1 MRESPPSLERLTP
14 RRGRGLPPVAAATAV
29 IATLTFLIGFGLAGR
44 LMSQTGPGTSPSP
57 AAPLTG
63 AAIGRE
69 LTAAY
74 LGVEDQRWA
83 VCSIRATTPC
93 RPTNA
98 ASSRQL
104 ADFRAMPLTVTARD
118 WAQLR
123 SITLPPGH
131 YVLAGP
137 MALVAPRMV
146 VARISTSG
154 TGTILKLNAETVAN
168 GVIWADLGTLKPGR
182 YVAVVEAYDL
192 QAVSADGEINAEP
205 FGWALGLAIGPS
217 Q

>member
-1 MRESPPSLERLTP
+1 MRESPPSLERLRP

-44 LMSQTGPGTSPSP
+44 LASQAGPVTSSTP

-63 AAIGRE
+63 ADVGRE

-74 LGVEDQRWA
+74 LSVEDQGWA
-83 VCSIRATTPC
+83 VCTIRATTAC
-93 RPTNA
+93 QPTSA

-104 ADFRAMPLTVTARD
+104 PDFRAMPLTVTAMD

-131 YVLAGP
+131 YVLAGS

-146 VARISTSG
+146 VARISASG
-154 TGTILKLNAETVAN
+154 TGAILKLNAETVAN

-182 YVAVVEAYDL
+182 YVAVVEAFEL
-192 QAVSADGEINAEP
+192 QAVSSDGEINAEP
-205 FGWALGLAIGPS
+205 VGWALGLAIGPAH
-217 Q
+217 